1 MLSFRDY
8 SIKTKLTIIIIVSCL
23 AVSLM
28 ASAFFIVSEVVS
40 VRRTVLEDL
49 TGLARVIAINV
60 QAPLEFMDPAT
71 AAEVLASLSARPQIL
86 QVHVYT
92 QGGQVFASYHAPRID
107 SEQQQALDKLDKE
120 VRQGRIR
127 LGRQSYHFSRRQIT
141 LSVPIGSSDKP
152 IGTIVLQ
159 SDNSALQAIIYRLV
173 LVIGAIFFATLLLAL
188 ILSRFLNRFI
198 TQPVLAL
205 AETMDHICEEENYG
219 LRARKY
225 SNDELGAL
233 ATGINTMLDG
243 IERRDAQLV
252 VAKQAAEEANRA
264 KSRFLAQMSH
274 EIRTPMNGV
283 LGIAGLLLKTS
294 LDGKQRQFVRTIMHS
309 GESLLN
315 LINDI
320 LDFSKIEAGKL
331 ELEEIHFNIRQLIE
345 ETLDLFSNRAEER
358 NVRLAG
364 FVHASVPA
372 VLVGDPGRL
381 RQILMNLLGNALKFT
396 SDGEVKLSLFLEKSD
411 DQDCLLRFEV
421 QDSGIGIPRQKQGEI
436 FNAFAQVDG
445 STTRKFGG
453 TGLGLAICGQLVQLM
468 KGKIGVESEEGE
480 GATFWFT
487 ALFTVGSE
495 EFLEKSN
502 KMGDGTEECSF
513 DAKVL
518 IAEDNLTNQIVARGI
533 LEQLG
538 CRVTMVEN
546 GREAVAQVLENS
558 FDLVL
563 MDCQMPVMD
572 GYEATRRIRVKEKES
587 GRLPVVIVALT
598 AHAMK
603 GDREHCLAVGMN
615 DYLSKPFREEQLA
628 ALLRRWLSC
637 TKTDEPTEKGK
648 EVIITNSAP
657 ESEEEQPEFD
667 DLVLENYRQIQRPDQ
682 PDIIK
687 RLITIYLKSSP
698 ALLADIDSALQASD
712 PERLWQAAHS
722 LKSSSANLGAVKLA
736 RLCEELELQG
746 RAGRLDQAAELADS
760 IRQEYERTEVW
771 LERKESQ

>member
-1 MLSFRDY
+1 VSAFRDY

-28 ASAFFIVSEVVS
+28 ASGFFLVSEIVSM
-40 VRRTVLEDL
+40 RRAVLEDL

-71 AAEVLASLSARPQIL
+71 ATEVLASLSARPQIL
-86 QVHVYT
+86 QAHVYAKD
-92 QGGQVFASYHAPRID
+92 GRIFASYHAPQVD
-107 SEQQQALDKLDKE
+107 SARQEALDME
-120 VRQGRIR
+120 VREGRIE
-127 LGRQSYHFSRRQIT
+127 LGRQSYHYSRRQIS
-141 LSVPIGSSDKP
+141 LSVPIGSADKP
-152 IGTIVLQ
+152 LGTIVLQ
-159 SDNSALQAIIYRLV
+159 SDNSALQAIISRLI
-173 LVIGAIFFATLLLAL
+173 LVIAAILLATLLLAL
-188 ILSRFLNRFI
+188 VLSRMLNRFI
-198 TQPVLAL
+198 SQPVLAL
-205 AETMDHICEEENYG
+205 ADTMARICENEDYSV
-219 LRARKY
+219 RASKS

-233 ATGINTMLDG
+233 VTGINTMLDG

-283 LGIAGLLLKTS
+283 LGIAGLLLKTE
-294 LDGKQRQFVRTIMHS
+294 LDTRQHQFVRTIIHS

-331 ELEEIHFNIRQLIE
+331 ELERLHFNVRQLID

-364 FVHASVPA
+364 FVHAAVPA

-396 SDGEVKLSLFLEKSD
+396 EDGEVKLNLFLVEQNRESG
-411 DQDCLLRFEV
+411 CLLRFEV
-421 QDSGIGIPRQKQGEI
+421 QDSGIGIPRKKQGEI

-453 TGLGLAICGQLVQLM
+453 TGLGLAICRQLVQLM
-468 KGKIGVESEEGE
+468 KGEIGVESEEGE
-480 GATFWFT
+480 GTTFWFT
-487 ALFTVGSE
+487 VNFEIGSADRLDEVIKAEKDE
-495 EFLEKSN
+495 ETGL
-502 KMGDGTEECSF
+502 F
-513 DAKVL
+513 DASVL
-518 IAEDNLTNQIVARGI
+518 VAEDNLTNQIVARGI
-533 LEQLG
+533 LEQFG

-546 GREAVAQVLENS
+546 GREAVKMVAENH
-558 FDLVL
+558 FELVF
-563 MDCQMPVMD
+563 MDCQMPIMD
-572 GYEATRRIRVKEKES
+572 GYEATRRIRAEERKT
-587 GRLPVVIVALT
+587 GRPPVVIVALT

-603 GDREHCLAVGMN
+603 GDREHCLSVGMD
-615 DYLSKPFREEQLA
+615 DYLSKPFSEEQLGE
-628 ALLRRWLSC
+628 LLRRWLAPAKKEESGRGDAP
-637 TKTDEPTEKGK
+637 TPGTGSDNPGEEADFDEG
-648 EVIITNSAP
+648 
-657 ESEEEQPEFD
+657 
-667 DLVLENYRQIQRPDQ
+667 VLDNYRQIQRPDQ
-682 PDIIK
+682 PDIIR

-698 ALLADIDSALQASD
+698 TLLAEIDSALQASEH
-712 PERLWQAAHS
+712 ERLWHAAHS

-746 RAGRLDQAAELADS
+746 RAGRLEQAAELADS
-760 IRQEYERTEVW
+760 IRQEYERTEAW
-771 LERKESQ
+771 LGRKNSQ

>member
-1 MLSFRDY
+1 MASFRDY

-28 ASAFFIVSEVVS
+28 ASGFFIVSEVVS
-40 VRRTVLEDL
+40 ERRTVLEDL

-71 AAEVLASLSARPQIL
+71 ASEVLAALSARPQIL
-86 QVHVYT
+86 YANVYT
-92 QGGQVFASYHAPRID
+92 PGGRVFASYHASHID
-107 SEQQQALDKLDKE
+107 SEQQRGMDDLDKE
-120 VRQGRIR
+120 VRRGRIR
-127 LGRQSYHFSRRQIT
+127 LGQQSYCFSPRSIS
-141 LSVPIGSSDKP
+141 LGVPIGTRDNFS
-152 IGTIVLQ
+152 GTIVLQ
-159 SDNSALQAIIYRLV
+159 SDNSALRAIIYRLV
-173 LVIGAIFFATLLLAL
+173 LVISAILLATLLLAL
-188 ILSRFLNRFI
+188 LLSRFLNRFI

-205 AETMDHICEEENYG
+205 AETMEHICAKEDYS
-219 LRARKY
+219 LRARRH

-233 ATGINTMLDG
+233 VTGINSMLDG

-283 LGIAGLLLKTS
+283 LGIAGLLLKTK
-294 LDGKQRQFVRTIMHS
+294 LDDKQHQFVRTIMHS

-320 LDFSKIEAGKL
+320 LDFSKIEAGRL
-331 ELEEIHFNIRQLIE
+331 ELEKIHFKIRQLID
-345 ETLDLFSNRAEER
+345 ETLDLFSKRAEER

-364 FVHASVPA
+364 FVQATVPA

-381 RQILMNLLGNALKFT
+381 RQILMNLIGNALKFT
-396 SDGEVKLSLFLEKSD
+396 ENGEVKLNLYLEGCD
-411 DQDCLLRFEV
+411 DTSCLLRFEV

-453 TGLGLAICGQLVQLM
+453 TGLGLAICSQLVQLM
-468 KGKIGVESEEGE
+468 KGKIGVESEVGD

-487 ALFTVGSE
+487 VPFTPGSE
-495 EFLEKSN
+495 EFLEEN
-502 KMGDGTEECSF
+502 NQAGVNTEKCFF
-513 DAKVL
+513 DADVL
-518 IAEDNLTNQIVARGI
+518 VAEDNFTNQIVAQGI
-533 LEQLG
+533 LEYLG

-546 GREAVAQVLENS
+546 GREAVTQVSKKS
-558 FDLVL
+558 FDIIL

-572 GYEATRRIRVKEKES
+572 GYEATRRIRAQEKES
-587 GRLPVVIVALT
+587 GRPPVVIVALT

-615 DYLSKPFREEQLA
+615 DYLAKPFREDQLVD
-628 ALLRRWLSC
+628 LLRRWLSWKNIGEPAEKNIKEIT
-637 TKTDEPTEKGK
+637 TKA
-648 EVIITNSAP
+648 VLS
-657 ESEEEQPEFD
+657 SEEESSQFD

-698 ALLADIDSALQASD
+698 TLLDEIDSALQASD
-712 PERLWQAAHS
+712 QERLWQAAHS
-722 LKSSSANLGAVKLA
+722 LKSSSANLGLVSLA
-736 RLCEELELQG
+736 RQCEELELRG
-746 RAGRLDQAAELADS
+746 RAGKLDQAAELVAG
-760 IRQEYERTEVW
+760 IKREYERAEKW
-771 LERKESQ
+771 LRQKLSS